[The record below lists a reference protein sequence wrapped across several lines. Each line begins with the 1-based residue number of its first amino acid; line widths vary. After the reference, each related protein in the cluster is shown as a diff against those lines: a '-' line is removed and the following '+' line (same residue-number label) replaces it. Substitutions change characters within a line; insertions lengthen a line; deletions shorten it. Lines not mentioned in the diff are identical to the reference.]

1 MINLCM
7 TLYFGIIIT
16 IIDAECSIMEVLVVH
31 SREHLN
37 LTSSKGHTPL
47 YLAAIS
53 GSHSSLQSA
62 GSTGGAFPAGNYSND
77 KDTDLISCSHNPISC
92 TFQASVNINIQF
104 HEAKITPLHIATNK
118 SRWSVVE
125 CLVGWGALLNV
136 VDCEG
141 NTPLHILITLR
152 SVKDPGSP
160 QIKQVN

>member
-1 MINLCM
+1 MQHHGGSCGSFKGALKPDR
-7 TLYFGIIIT
+7 LRRSY
-16 IIDAECSIMEVLVVH
+16 SPL
-31 SREHLN
+31 L
-37 LTSSKGHTPL
+37 SS
-47 YLAAIS
+47 IS

-77 KDTDLISCSHNPISC
+77 KDTDLISCSHNPIYC

-104 HEAKITPLHIATNK
+104 HKSKITPLHMAIHK

-136 VDCEG
+136 VDCDG
-141 NTPLHILITLR
+141 NTPLHILITSR

-160 QIKQVN
+160 QIEQVN